1 MDYVALAAIIISV
14 GTAIS
19 HLHLRK
25 VHLGCIESECYKV
38 GKSQPVTPI
47 EVQPIALSETK
58 EERNENKLD
67 VYINGS

>member
-25 VHLGCIESECYKV
+25 VHLGCIESECYKS
-38 GKSQPVTPI
+38 KSVPPTPI
-47 EVQPIALSETK
+47 VEQPNLEINE
-58 EERNENKLD
+58 ENKLD